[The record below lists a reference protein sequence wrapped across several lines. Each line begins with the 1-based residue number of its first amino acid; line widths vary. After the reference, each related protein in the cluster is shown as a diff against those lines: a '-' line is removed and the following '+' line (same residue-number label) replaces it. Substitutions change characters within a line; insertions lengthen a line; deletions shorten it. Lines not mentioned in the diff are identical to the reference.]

1 MNNIHKAPT
10 NTLLQPKVAYSSTEN
25 RQHLTGY
32 QVPQQGIPINGS
44 GVLHTTQQY
53 DPRTIPQVQYN
64 ELKHQG
70 HGPQTSVNYSVSQ
83 NPAKNE
89 DTDNET
95 DTETVS
101 EADTEDLEEYD
112 VYEILND
119 ISLAFNHLKDL
130 REQYR
135 KALPQLKELD
145 EEEMDQFLYKYA
157 ELKIDVIDEQDGL
170 EGKKVQ
176 TGSGLDDDD
185 EGDTDEEAVD
195 DDEEYEGDTDEEAVD
210 EEEETV
216 EEEDDEAGEKIKE
229 NCNGCLKER
238 FFDFIFEA
246 EEFMNSDSHKKRQ
259 HYEKIFRDDITEAI
273 EKDESNKPEDVDE
286 MIEDVEHL
294 RNKFDKD
301 GNICF
306 KYCSKRKINSISDMA
321 DALLDKKVGGDLKK
335 INPTKFNYIKELL
348 KPYIKSIRKLR
359 DPTVDIHEKRKVL
372 QNPDLGEG
380 LLESVESVVTPLL
393 KKKRT

>member
-1 MNNIHKAPT
+1 M
-10 NTLLQPKVAYSSTEN
+10 
-25 RQHLTGY
+25 
-32 QVPQQGIPINGS
+32 
-44 GVLHTTQQY
+44 
-53 DPRTIPQVQYN
+53 
-64 ELKHQG
+64 
-70 HGPQTSVNYSVSQ
+70 
-83 NPAKNE
+83 
-89 DTDNET
+89 NET

-101 EADTEDLEEYD
+101 EADTEDLTDVEEHD

-119 ISLAFNHLKDL
+119 ISLTFNHLKDL

-176 TGSGLDDDD
+176 TGSGFDNKY
-185 EGDTDEEAVD
+185 
-195 DDEEYEGDTDEEAVD
+195 EEYEGDTDEEAVD
-210 EEEETV
+210 EEDEEN
-216 EEEDDEAGEKIKE
+216 EEYEGNTDEEAVDEDDEDEDDEEAVEDMDDEASGKVKE
-229 NCNGCLKER
+229 NCKGCLKER

-246 EEFMNSDSHKKRQ
+246 EEFISSDFQNKRL

-286 MIEDVEHL
+286 MIDDVEHL
-294 RNKFDKD
+294 RNKFDEN
-301 GNICF
+301 GNRCF

-321 DALLDKKVGGDLKK
+321 DVLLDNEFGDDLKK
-335 INPTKFNYIKELL
+335 SNPSKFNYIKELL
-348 KPYIKSIRKLR
+348 TPYRKSIRKLR